1 MSMNARPVKLHH
13 LAAYGLTDILGAG
26 AMAVIGGWI
35 LYFYTSFCGL
45 TAVEATSIFAIARL
59 FDAVASPIIGHISD
73 GMASSKLGKRFG
85 RRRVFLLIGLPLLP
99 TFALMWV
106 SGQNYIYYLLTY
118 VFFEVVYTSI
128 LIPYETL
135 AAEMT
140 DDFKTRAR
148 FAGSRILVG
157 QMAAIAAGILPAW
170 IVTTLGKE
178 SADTFLYLGIIFSAL
193 FVLAVGTTWWFSWER
208 DPSTLTERPVIEK
221 PTQSIVT
228 RIYGALLS
236 TLRVRAFR
244 LHLGMYL
251 GGYTAMDVFTA
262 VFTYFVVFSLS
273 GSVSIAAGM
282 MALMGVAQLISV
294 AAFIPLL
301 VQLSPGKAYR
311 LAAAIFAVGILG
323 IGLSAVLLP
332 VPKDMLWLIYGAI
345 FICGLGR
352 GGLVY
357 IPWSTYNYIADVD
370 EIMTGQRREGI
381 FAGVM
386 TMVRKTVQAAAVM
399 AVGVIL
405 DMGGFV
411 SGATSQPL
419 GATNTIIFILMVP
432 PLILLMLGGVASA
445 KFLMSRETHKILM
458 AEIECFKRT
467 GSGSGSISS
476 QRVVEDLTGYPFH
489 QMWPHSQAPTDNVP
503 SPAKPIPTQ

>member
-1 MSMNARPVKLHH
+1 MSVRPVKLHH

-35 LYFYTSFCGL
+35 LFFYTSFCGL

-59 FDAVASPIIGHISD
+59 FDAIASPIIGHLSD
-73 GMASSKLGKRFG
+73 GMAKSALGKRFG
-85 RRRVFLLIGLPLLP
+85 RRRVFLLFCLPLLP
-99 TFALMWV
+99 AFTLMWV
-106 SGQNYIYYLLTY
+106 SGQNYWYYLLTY
-118 VFFEVVYTSI
+118 VFFEVVYTAV

-148 FAGSRILVG
+148 FAGARILVG

-170 IVTTLGKE
+170 IITTLGKE

-208 DPSTLTERPVIEK
+208 DPATLTERPIAAQAS
-221 PTQSIVT
+221 QSIVT
-228 RIYGALLS
+228 RIYSALLS

-273 GSVSIAAGM
+273 GSVSIAASM
-282 MALMGVAQLISV
+282 MALLGVAQLISV

-311 LAAAIFAVGILG
+311 IAAALFAAGIVCIGLAAT
-323 IGLSAVLLP
+323 LLP
-332 VPKDMLWLIYGAI
+332 APKDSLWLIYGCV
-345 FICGLGR
+345 FLCGLGR

-386 TMVRKTVQAAAVM
+386 TMVRKTVQAGAVM

-411 SGATSQPL
+411 SGATSQPP
-419 GATNTIIFILMVP
+419 GAVNTIIFILMVP
-432 PLILLMLGGVASA
+432 PLILLMLGCVASA
-445 KFLMSRETHKILM
+445 KFLLSRQTHDILM
-458 AEIECFKRT
+458 NEIACFKRT
-467 GSGSGSISS
+467 GKGSGSAAS
-476 QRVVEDLTGYPFH
+476 QLVVEDLTGYPFH
-489 QMWPHSQAPTDNVP
+489 RMWPHAEPHVVQ
-503 SPAKPIPTQ
+503 PAKPAEPAPTQ